1 MVSMN
6 GPRAVRTRRLR
17 VGSGGR
23 WLVTT
28 LLITVTCSA
37 ASCQSQVGT
46 SGATAAVGT
55 GSQAATLD
63 DHVTWQRDI
72 VFTDSAASAS
82 IQVYFDPKGGFVVA
96 DGGQSQIRVYSED
109 GRRLLWSA
117 GQSGNG
123 PQDFETLRSAVRTSA
138 QEVVALDMSGKLSFW
153 SAEGRFKR
161 TAQTGLGITFNS
173 WLLNDSTL
181 LISGRRLGESDS
193 PLLHVWDLRNERMVS
208 SFFET
213 PPHDPRFDEAYRYS
227 SWVSAT
233 RLGGDSLAVIFPR
246 ADTLYLYRTNG
257 SLIDK
262 LPLALEHFVPLRE
275 PAARNDTP
283 EAQIEWRNSYSLL
296 SQVYRAPDGSIY
308 VQYFKLAGLE
318 PVWGLARLL
327 VAGDRSVK
335 SFEVFGTPRLLGIS
349 PRDSSLY
356 FIRADL
362 LESTVWSVANLS
374 R

>member
-55 GSQAATLD
+55 GSQATTLD
-63 DHVTWQRDI
+63 DYVTWQRNL

-96 DGGQSQIRVYSED
+96 DAGQSQIRTYSD
-109 GRRLLWSA
+109 DLQLLWSA
-117 GQSGNG
+117 GRSGEG
-123 PQDFETLRSAVRTSA
+123 PGEFDELRSAVRTSA
-138 QEVVALDMSGKLSFW
+138 QDVIALDNSGRLSFF
-153 SAEGRFKR
+153 SAQGHFKR
-161 TAQTGLGITFNS
+161 TASTGLAPTSNS

-181 LISGRRLGESDS
+181 LISGRREGETNS
-193 PLLHVWDLRNERMVS
+193 PLLHVWDLRNDRVTA
-208 SFFET
+208 SFFPT
-213 PPHDPRFDEAYRYS
+213 PPHDPKFDEAYRYS
-227 SWVSAT
+227 GWASAT
-233 RLGGDSLAVIFPR
+233 HFGGDSIAVLFPLV
-246 ADTLYLYRTNG
+246 DSLYLYGTDG
-257 SLIDK
+257 ALLDK
-262 LPLALEHFVPLRE
+262 RELPLEQFVRLRE
-275 PAARNDTP
+275 PGPRDSTP
-283 EAQIEWRNSYSLL
+283 EARVEWRNSYSRL
-296 SQVYRAPDGSIY
+296 SQVFRAPDGSLY

-318 PVWGLARLL
+318 PVWGIARFTVRRDGL
-327 VAGDRSVK
+327 RK
-335 SFEVFGTPRLLGIS
+335 MFEVNEAPRLLGIS
-349 PRDSSLY
+349 RRDSGLY
-356 FIRADL
+356 FLRADL
-362 LESTVWSVANLS
+362 MESTVWSVAHLS